1 VATALRELTWFGE
14 DVCLAD
20 VDKALARLRAQA
32 AAETASMRTSV
43 MTHIAWVPPAWVE
56 PARAALEGMVEL
68 HPSRTI
74 LLFPERDATDNRI
87 DAQAEVQRWEVPDT
101 DRGLVTEVVELTLR
115 GSRAEAPASIVEPLL
130 ISDLP
135 VFMRWRGKPP
145 WGASELEQLVGVAD
159 RLIVDSTEWDDVPD
173 SYRRLAELFSRCA
186 ASDIAWA
193 RTSRWR
199 SHLATM
205 WPAVADVQT
214 IRVRGTAAQAWLLC
228 GWLRSRLG
236 REGIELEHDP
246 AERLEGVAVDGES
259 VPLPPGDPPTP
270 SDVLSDELE
279 RFTPD
284 PVYEAAVLA
293 TVPAGAG
300 A

>member
-1 VATALRELTWFGE
+1 VATALKELSWFGE

-20 VDKALARLRAQA
+20 VDAALSRLRTEAS
-32 AAETASMRTSV
+32 AERPSMRTSV
-43 MTHIAWVPPAWVE
+43 MTHIAWVPTGWVE
-56 PARAALEGMVEL
+56 QARAALEGMAEL

-74 LLFPERDATDNRI
+74 LLLPQPHADDNRI
-87 DAQAEVQRWEVPDT
+87 DARAEVERWEVPET

-115 GSRAEAPASIVEPLL
+115 GSRAAAPASIVEPLL

-135 VFMRWRGKPP
+135 VFLRWRGEPP
-145 WGASELEQLVGVAD
+145 WGTQELDQLVGVTD
-159 RLIVDSTEWDDVPD
+159 RLIVNSIEWDDVPGP
-173 SYRRLAELFSRCA
+173 YARLAELFPRCA

-199 SHLATM
+199 SHLATL
-205 WPAVADVQT
+205 WPALADVRT
-214 IRVRGTAAQAWLLC
+214 VRVQGTAAQASLLC

-236 REGIELEHDP
+236 RHDIALEHDP
-246 AERLEGVAVDGES
+246 AEQLEGVALDGEA
-259 VPLPPGDPPTP
+259 VPLPPGDPPAP

-293 TVPAGAG
+293 ALD
-300 A
+300 

>member
-1 VATALRELTWFGE
+1 MATSLSELSWLGE
-14 DVCLAD
+14 DVSLAD
-20 VDKALARLRAQA
+20 VDTALARLRADS
-32 AAETASMRTSV
+32 AAEAPSMRTSV
-43 MTHIAWVPPAWVE
+43 MTHIAWVPHGWRE
-56 PARAALEGMVEL
+56 QARAALAGMAEL

-74 LLFPERDATDNRI
+74 LLFPEPHADDNRI
-87 DAQAEVQRWEVPDT
+87 DARAEVERWEVPDT
-101 DRGLVTEVVELTLR
+101 ERGLVTEVVELTLR
-115 GSRAEAPASIVEPLL
+115 GSRAQAPGSVVEPLL

-135 VFMRWRGKPP
+135 VFLRWRGEPP
-145 WGASELEQLVGVAD
+145 WDAPELAQLVGVTD

-173 SYRRLAELFSRCA
+173 AYPRLAELFPRCA

-199 SHLATM
+199 SHLATL
-205 WPAVADVQT
+205 WPGIAGVQT
-214 IRVRGTAAQAWLLC
+214 VRVRGTAAQAWLLC

-236 REGIELEHDP
+236 REEIALEHDT
-246 AERLEGVAVDGES
+246 AEKLEAVALDGEA
-259 VPLPPGDPPTP
+259 VPLPPGDPPAP

-293 TVPAGAG
+293 TS
-300 A
+300 

>member
-1 VATALRELTWFGE
+1 VASALRELSWFGE
-14 DVCLAD
+14 DVRLAE
-20 VDKALARLRAQA
+20 VDTALARLRAQA

-43 MTHIAWVPPAWVE
+43 MTHLAWVPAAWVE
-56 PARAALEGMVEL
+56 PARAALEGMAEL

-74 LLFPERDATDNRI
+74 LLLPEPDASDNRI
-87 DAQAEVQRWEVPDT
+87 DARAEVERWEVPDT

-115 GSRAEAPASIVEPLL
+115 GARAKAPASIVEPLL

-135 VFMRWRGKPP
+135 VFLRWRGEPP
-145 WGASELEQLVGVAD
+145 WGAPELEQLIEITD
-159 RLIVDSTEWDDVPD
+159 RLIVDSTEWDDVPGA
-173 SYRRLAELFSRCA
+173 YGRLAELFPLCA

-199 SHLATM
+199 THLATL
-205 WPAVADVQT
+205 WPELAEVRTV
-214 IRVRGTAAQAWLLC
+214 RVRGTAAQAWLLC
-228 GWLRSRLG
+228 GWLRSRLE
-236 REGIELEHDP
+236 REEIELGHDP
-246 AERLEGVAVDGES
+246 AKRLEGVALDGEA

-279 RFTPD
+279 RFTPN

-293 TVPAGAG
+293 VTG
-300 A
+300 

>member
-1 VATALRELTWFGE
+1 MATALKELSWFGE

-20 VDKALARLRAQA
+20 VDAALGRLRAQA

-43 MTHIAWVPPAWVE
+43 MTHLAWVPAEWAE
-56 PARAALEGMVEL
+56 PARAALEGMAER

-74 LLFPERDATDNRI
+74 LLFPEPDAADNRI
-87 DAQAEVQRWEVPDT
+87 DARAGVEQWKVPDT
-101 DRGLVTEVVELTLR
+101 DRALVTEVVELTLR
-115 GSRAEAPASIVEPLL
+115 GSMAKAPASIVEPLL

-135 VFMRWRGKPP
+135 VFLRWRGEPP
-145 WGASELEQLVGVAD
+145 WGAPELEQLIGVTD
-159 RLIVDSTEWDDVPD
+159 RLIVDSTEWDDVPA
-173 SYRRLAELFSRCA
+173 SYGMLAELFPRCA

-199 SHLATM
+199 SHLATL
-205 WPAVADVQT
+205 WPEIADVRT
-214 IRVRGTAAQAWLLC
+214 VHVHGTAAQSWLLC
-228 GWLRSRLG
+228 GWLRSRL
-236 REGIELEHDP
+236 RRDDIALEHEP
-246 AERLEGVAVDGES
+246 AEKLLGVELDGEA
-259 VPLPPGDPPTP
+259 VPLPPGDPPAP

-293 TVPAGAG
+293 SVA
-300 A
+300 